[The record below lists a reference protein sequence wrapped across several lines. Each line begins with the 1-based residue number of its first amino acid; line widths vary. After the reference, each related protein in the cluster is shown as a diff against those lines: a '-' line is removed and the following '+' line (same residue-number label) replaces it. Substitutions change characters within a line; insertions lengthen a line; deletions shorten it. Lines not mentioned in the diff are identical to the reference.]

1 MKKNYNDKPIKVF
14 ISYIAGQ
21 KKLFAIDMVCAV
33 LVSVIDLV
41 FPYVSRQ
48 SMKTLL
54 PQNLYRTFFIIM
66 LIMALAYVLKG
77 VLYYVITVIGHRMGV
92 LVEADMRKDVFS
104 HMQALSCSFYDK
116 NRTGALMSHITSDL
130 FEVTE
135 LAHHGPENILICAL
149 TILGALAVMFTME
162 WRLALVLAVC
172 LLLLMFCSRVSLKKI
187 GVILLP
193 ACIAAFGLFV
203 TGLYYA
209 RGGSTQTMDLS
220 SLSAMP
226 YSVRAAMSQNL
237 YTALQL
243 ATRLL
248 AYAGLGILFALST
261 EGDFFIASLLHQCH
275 LPPKFAY
282 GILAAFHLMPGMAR
296 EYAQVRTAFA
306 ARGLKAGPLSMKPV
320 FTMLVNSVRWS
331 ESIAMAMESKGFCG
345 DAPRTYYTVP
355 RVHWYDLAAAALM
368 VGGVVLGMLFLKY

>member
-1 MKKNYNDKPIKVF
+1 MLERWNPTVKAF
-14 ISYIAGQ
+14 T
-21 KKLFAIDMVCAV
+21 V
-33 LVSVIDLV
+33 LVCVILLSFEYLV
-41 FPYVSRQ
+41 S
-48 SMKTLL
+48 L
-54 PQNLYRTFFIIM
+54 NL
-66 LIMALAYVLKG
+66 
-77 VLYYVITVIGHRMGV
+77 
-92 LVEADMRKDVFS
+92 
-104 HMQALSCSFYDK
+104 
-116 NRTGALMSHITSDL
+116 
-130 FEVTE
+130 
-135 LAHHGPENILICAL
+135 
-149 TILGALAVMFTME
+149 
-162 WRLALVLAVC
+162 LVLAVC
-172 LLLLMFCSRVSLKKI
+172 LLLLVFCSRV
-187 GVILLP
+187 
-193 ACIAAFGLFV
+193 
-203 TGLYYA
+203 
-209 RGGSTQTMDLS
+209 S

-306 ARGLKAGPLSMKPV
+306 VRGLKMGPLSMKPV

-345 DAPRTYYTVP
+345 EAPRTYYTVP
-355 RVHWYDLAAAALM
+355 RVHWYDLAVAALM
-368 VGGVVLGMLFLKY
+368 VGGVVLGMLFLKL

>member
-1 MKKNYNDKPIKVF
+1 MLERWNPTVKAFTVLICVILLSFEY
-14 ISYIAGQ
+14 
-21 KKLFAIDMVCAV
+21 
-33 LVSVIDLV
+33 LVSL
-41 FPYVSRQ
+41 
-48 SMKTLL
+48 
-54 PQNLYRTFFIIM
+54 NL
-66 LIMALAYVLKG
+66 
-77 VLYYVITVIGHRMGV
+77 
-92 LVEADMRKDVFS
+92 
-104 HMQALSCSFYDK
+104 
-116 NRTGALMSHITSDL
+116 
-130 FEVTE
+130 
-135 LAHHGPENILICAL
+135 
-149 TILGALAVMFTME
+149 
-162 WRLALVLAVC
+162 LVLAVC

-203 TGLYYA
+203 MGLYYA

-296 EYAQVRTAFA
+296 EYAPGAHGLCGARSEGGPALDEAGLHHAGQQRPLVGVHRHGHGVQGLLRGCAAYLLYGTTGALVRPGR
-306 ARGLKAGPLSMKPV
+306 RGA
-320 FTMLVNSVRWS
+320 
-331 ESIAMAMESKGFCG
+331 
-345 DAPRTYYTVP
+345 
-355 RVHWYDLAAAALM
+355 H
-368 VGGVVLGMLFLKY
+368 GGRRGAWECCC

>member
-1 MKKNYNDKPIKVF
+1 MLERWNPTVKSF
-14 ISYIAGQ
+14 T
-21 KKLFAIDMVCAV
+21 V
-33 LVSVIDLV
+33 LVCVILLSFEYLV
-41 FPYVSRQ
+41 S
-48 SMKTLL
+48 L
-54 PQNLYRTFFIIM
+54 NL
-66 LIMALAYVLKG
+66 
-77 VLYYVITVIGHRMGV
+77 
-92 LVEADMRKDVFS
+92 
-104 HMQALSCSFYDK
+104 
-116 NRTGALMSHITSDL
+116 
-130 FEVTE
+130 
-135 LAHHGPENILICAL
+135 
-149 TILGALAVMFTME
+149 
-162 WRLALVLAVC
+162 LVLAVC
-172 LLLLMFCSRVSLKKI
+172 LLLLVFCSRVSLKKI

-193 ACIAAFGLFV
+193 ACVAAFGLFV
-203 TGLYYA
+203 MGLYYA
-209 RGGSTQTMDLS
+209 RGGSTQTVDMS

-306 ARGLKAGPLSMKPV
+306 VRGLKMG
-320 FTMLVNSVRWS
+320 WS

-345 DAPRTYYTVP
+345 EAPRTYYTVP

-368 VGGVVLGMLFLKY
+368 VGGVVLGMLFLKL

>member
-1 MKKNYNDKPIKVF
+1 MLERWNPTVKAFTVLICVILLSFEY
-14 ISYIAGQ
+14 
-21 KKLFAIDMVCAV
+21 
-33 LVSVIDLV
+33 LVSL
-41 FPYVSRQ
+41 
-48 SMKTLL
+48 
-54 PQNLYRTFFIIM
+54 NL
-66 LIMALAYVLKG
+66 
-77 VLYYVITVIGHRMGV
+77 
-92 LVEADMRKDVFS
+92 
-104 HMQALSCSFYDK
+104 
-116 NRTGALMSHITSDL
+116 
-130 FEVTE
+130 
-135 LAHHGPENILICAL
+135 
-149 TILGALAVMFTME
+149 
-162 WRLALVLAVC
+162 LVLAVC

-226 YSVRAAMSQNL
+226 YSVRAALSQNL

-306 ARGLKAGPLSMKPV
+306 ARGLEAGPLSMKPG

-345 DAPRTYYTVP
+345 DAPRTHRSVGPARATLASAWRPRALHGGRRGAGNAVFKVLNGFSTVLYCAP
-355 RVHWYDLAAAALM
+355 AQNAGALF
-368 VGGVVLGMLFLKY
+368 VATCQQKSGEMLIHNRGCDRLKPLMIGR

>member
-1 MKKNYNDKPIKVF
+1 MLERWNPTVKAFTVLICVILLSFEY
-14 ISYIAGQ
+14 
-21 KKLFAIDMVCAV
+21 
-33 LVSVIDLV
+33 LVSL
-41 FPYVSRQ
+41 
-48 SMKTLL
+48 
-54 PQNLYRTFFIIM
+54 NL
-66 LIMALAYVLKG
+66 
-77 VLYYVITVIGHRMGV
+77 
-92 LVEADMRKDVFS
+92 
-104 HMQALSCSFYDK
+104 
-116 NRTGALMSHITSDL
+116 
-130 FEVTE
+130 
-135 LAHHGPENILICAL
+135 
-149 TILGALAVMFTME
+149 
-162 WRLALVLAVC
+162 LVLAVC

-226 YSVRAAMSQNL
+226 YSVRAALSQNL

-306 ARGLKAGPLSMKPV
+306 ARGLEAGPLSMKPV

-345 DAPRTYYTVP
+345 DAPRTYYMVPPGRRGAHGGRRGAGNAVFKVLNGFSTVLYCAP
-355 RVHWYDLAAAALM
+355 AQNAGALF
-368 VGGVVLGMLFLKY
+368 VATCQEIWRNVDSQQGM

>member
-104 HMQALSCSFYDK
+104 HMQDLSCSFYDK

-149 TILGALAVMFTME
+149 TILE
-162 WRLALVLAVC
+162 
-172 LLLLMFCSRVSLKKI
+172 
-187 GVILLP
+187 
-193 ACIAAFGLFV
+193 GLC
-203 TGLYYA
+203 
-209 RGGSTQTMDLS
+209 Q
-220 SLSAMP
+220 
-226 YSVRAAMSQNL
+226 
-237 YTALQL
+237 
-243 ATRLL
+243 
-248 AYAGLGILFALST
+248 
-261 EGDFFIASLLHQCH
+261 
-275 LPPKFAY
+275 
-282 GILAAFHLMPGMAR
+282 
-296 EYAQVRTAFA
+296 
-306 ARGLKAGPLSMKPV
+306 
-320 FTMLVNSVRWS
+320 
-331 ESIAMAMESKGFCG
+331 
-345 DAPRTYYTVP
+345 
-355 RVHWYDLAAAALM
+355 
-368 VGGVVLGMLFLKY
+368 

>member
-1 MKKNYNDKPIKVF
+1 MLERWNPTVKAFTVLICVILLSFEY
-14 ISYIAGQ
+14 
-21 KKLFAIDMVCAV
+21 
-33 LVSVIDLV
+33 LVSL
-41 FPYVSRQ
+41 
-48 SMKTLL
+48 
-54 PQNLYRTFFIIM
+54 NL
-66 LIMALAYVLKG
+66 
-77 VLYYVITVIGHRMGV
+77 
-92 LVEADMRKDVFS
+92 
-104 HMQALSCSFYDK
+104 
-116 NRTGALMSHITSDL
+116 
-130 FEVTE
+130 
-135 LAHHGPENILICAL
+135 
-149 TILGALAVMFTME
+149 
-162 WRLALVLAVC
+162 LVLAVC

-275 LPPKFAY
+275 LPPKFSY

-296 EYAQVRTAFA
+296 EYAKVRTAFA

>member
-1 MKKNYNDKPIKVF
+1 MLERWNPTVKAF
-14 ISYIAGQ
+14 
-21 KKLFAIDMVCAV
+21 AV
-33 LVSVIDLV
+33 LICVILLSFEYLVSL
-41 FPYVSRQ
+41 
-48 SMKTLL
+48 
-54 PQNLYRTFFIIM
+54 NL
-66 LIMALAYVLKG
+66 
-77 VLYYVITVIGHRMGV
+77 
-92 LVEADMRKDVFS
+92 
-104 HMQALSCSFYDK
+104 
-116 NRTGALMSHITSDL
+116 
-130 FEVTE
+130 
-135 LAHHGPENILICAL
+135 
-149 TILGALAVMFTME
+149 
-162 WRLALVLAVC
+162 LVLAVC

-282 GILAAFHLMPGMAR
+282 GGLCGARPEGGPALDEAGLHHAGQQRPLVGVHRHGHGVQGFLRGCAAYLLYGTTGA
-296 EYAQVRTAFA
+296 
-306 ARGLKAGPLSMKPV
+306 
-320 FTMLVNSVRWS
+320 LV
-331 ESIAMAMESKGFCG
+331 
-345 DAPRTYYTVP
+345 
-355 RVHWYDLAAAALM
+355 
-368 VGGVVLGMLFLKY
+368 